1 MTNRVKS
8 PFEMRYFAISRQVR
22 RGLPHWQQVLLAA
35 SLMFLILPYHASLRG
50 ADSQDGAV
58 SLLSTS
64 PDGMFLLR
72 RRQADSNDHGESQKS
87 LEIVTSSGKVLYS
100 WVSPL
105 GATTALWSP
114 DGKYLALNDMPGD
127 KGDQLRVF
135 SLNAVAPSLVPIRD
149 PDGKKLRSEVESRHG
164 SFLSFIDKV
173 SFRAV
178 DWREGRLW
186 CQVVGSF
193 RPKRHPSVY
202 VPFHHLWVLA
212 LNGTNPPLL
221 QQEWTLTDPKEKP
234 IREMAR

>member
-127 KGDQLRVF
+127 KGDQLRLF
-135 SLNAVAPSLVPIRD
+135 ALNAGSASLVPIRD
-149 PDGKKLRSEVESRHG
+149 PDGKKLRAEVEARHG
-164 SFLSFIDKV
+164 SFLSLVDKV
-173 SFRAV
+173 SLRAL
-178 DWREGRLW
+178 DWRGGRLW
-186 CQVVGSF
+186 CQLDGTF
-193 RPKRHPSVY
+193 RPKRQPSVY
-202 VPFHHLWVLA
+202 VPFHHLWVFLP
-212 LNGTNPPLL
+212 NGTNQPLF
-221 QQEWTLTDPKEKP
+221 QQEWTLTDPKERP
-234 IREMAR
+234 VREIEK